1 MEIIGSCYYKLQI
14 IFLSFS
20 RFPMHPTSP
29 RYRTP
34 RPPPPQLNNSRGR
47 GHGGSCQ
54 PMGGQRLPGPGSL
67 ATSVISESSGLQ
79 SNQDSLVV
87 DAKRK
92 VGAYPRPEILNEFF
106 ACSKIPDPTPASF
119 SFVFGR
125 SGHQRNFILFAFCKK
140 NIDMFRRQ
148 TNNFLIVGEIVPC
161 SSFQQL

>member
-54 PMGGQRLPGPGSL
+54 PMGGQRLPGPGSF
-67 ATSVISESSGLQ
+67 ATPVISESSGLQ

-87 DAKRK
+87 DAMRK
-92 VGAYPRPEILNEFF
+92 VDAYPRPEILNEFF
-106 ACSKIPDPTPASF
+106 ACSKISDPTPASF

-125 SGHQRNFILFAFCKK
+125 SGHQRNFILFAFFKK
-140 NIDMFRRQ
+140 KR
-148 TNNFLIVGEIVPC
+148 
-161 SSFQQL
+161 